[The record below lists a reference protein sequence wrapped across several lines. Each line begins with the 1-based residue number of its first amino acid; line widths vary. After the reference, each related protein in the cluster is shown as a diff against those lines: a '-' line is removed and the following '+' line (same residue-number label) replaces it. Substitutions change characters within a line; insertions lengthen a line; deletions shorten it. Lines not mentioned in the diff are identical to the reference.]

1 MTVWWLCVCV
11 FMHMCEY
18 WVFPQSGSVLF
29 LTKVTPVTM
38 VATSALHLP
47 LFLPILVS
55 LSLFSFFFTSHFT
68 FFILF
73 LISLSLSSSS
83 YYGGGQDTSHHFR
96 DPVVVHP
103 RPPLISD
110 TQNGNYG
117 NTTCRHLLFLFFLP
131 NFPHQYKSGCWRP
144 HLTSLLQSCF
154 GSDGDGSIS
163 MQRHASFKGLVSFPA
178 SSLILPS
185 QKFRPV
191 SAEARQWFAN
201 PPHWFLSS
209 LVHPSS
215 LFHSVWTM

>member
-1 MTVWWLCVCV
+1 MTLCVCV
-11 FMHMCEY
+11 Y
-18 WVFPQSGSVLF
+18 AYVWVLGLSPERFCSVPHQGDASYHGSNIS
-29 LTKVTPVTM
+29 
-38 VATSALHLP
+38 SASPSLSSHP
-47 LFLPILVS
+47 CVS
-55 LSLFSFFFTSHFT
+55 LSFFFFFTSHFT